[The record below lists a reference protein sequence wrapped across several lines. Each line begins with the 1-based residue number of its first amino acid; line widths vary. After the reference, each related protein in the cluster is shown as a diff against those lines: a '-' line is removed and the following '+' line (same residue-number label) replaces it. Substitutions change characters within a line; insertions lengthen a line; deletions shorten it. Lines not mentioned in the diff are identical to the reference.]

1 MLRAGHVAGDAHG
14 LGQQREEELRE
25 AAKALGVRSSHSV
38 ASMPQTLDS
47 QQHCHAEL

>member
-1 MLRAGHVAGDAHG
+1 MYVAGDAHG

-25 AAKALGVRSSHSV
+25 AAKALGVRSLHPV
-38 ASMPQTLDS
+38 VLMPQTLDS